1 MTFTRPPCFPRVRT
15 NRFAIILGPKTI
27 SDQIKRMQCCAVLA
41 PRRVTKLSGS
51 PEICCCLLACAS
63 QQWCEPLLVCIYV
76 SGYIEITTRRD
87 EVNDPGEGEKKDRLK
102 NCK

>member
-1 MTFTRPPCFPRVRT
+1 
-15 NRFAIILGPKTI
+15 
-27 SDQIKRMQCCAVLA
+27 MQCCAVLA

-87 EVNDPGEGEKKDRLK
+87 EVNDPGEGEKKRQIKELQMK
-102 NCK
+102 TNYKKVIAHFSRTQLQGC

>member
-1 MTFTRPPCFPRVRT
+1 MC
-15 NRFAIILGPKTI
+15 
-27 SDQIKRMQCCAVLA
+27 M
-41 PRRVTKLSGS
+41 
-51 PEICCCLLACAS
+51 
-63 QQWCEPLLVCIYV
+63 YV